1 MLGSGPVI
9 RLLQILLGA
18 TALATVA
25 VELLNWAI
33 TDDGGWAL
41 LVRTTW
47 ALLRSLAF
55 LVLIWQVGRGRASA
69 APFALILCVTTLF
82 ALARLVVP
90 KQGLP
95 DPRGVAGF
103 AIVALLC
110 AIDLILLYR
119 SSALR
124 THLTQHASRIVFTR
138 KGIDRRPRPPRRAPT
153 PGWILTARVAALSYS
168 PLMLVGAA
176 VALGQVFSGRV
187 TALPLVA
194 GWFAAGFAVS
204 YATLLVVYFLVQGK
218 RWATPALVVVSILV
232 VLVDVPLCFL
242 LLGADG
248 LLRDGG
254 PLLFCVLL
262 ALTALARARA
272 NGRRAEAID
281 RPLSTNIGGDG

>member
-1 MLGSGPVI
+1 MLGV
-9 RLLQILLGA
+9 
-18 TALATVA
+18 TALATIA

-69 APFALILCVTTLF
+69 PPLALILCVTTLF
-82 ALARLVVP
+82 ALARLIVP
-90 KQGLP
+90 KQGMP

-103 AIVALLC
+103 AIVTLLC
-110 AIDLILLYR
+110 AIDLLLLYR

-124 THLTQHASRIVFTR
+124 DQLTRHASRIVVTR
-138 KGIDRRPRPPRRAPT
+138 KGIERRPTPPRRPPT
-153 PGWILTARVAALSYS
+153 TGWVLTARVAALSYS

-176 VALGQVFSGRV
+176 VAVGQIFGGRV
-187 TALPLVA
+187 AALPLVVVWFVA
-194 GWFAAGFAVS
+194 GIVIS
-204 YATLLVVYFLVQGK
+204 YATLPVVYFLVQGK
-218 RWATPALVVVSILV
+218 PWATTALVAMSILV
-232 VLVDVPLCFL
+232 IAVDLPLCWI

-254 PLLFCVLL
+254 PLVFAALL
-262 ALTALARARA
+262 ALLALARARA
-272 NGRRAEAID
+272 NGRRLET
-281 RPLSTNIGGDG
+281 STP

>member
-1 MLGSGPVI
+1 MRAI

-18 TALATVA
+18 TALATIA

-55 LVLIWQVGRGRASA
+55 LVLIWQVDRGRTSA
-69 APFALILCVTTLF
+69 PPFALILCVTTLF

-90 KQGLP
+90 KHGLP

-110 AIDLILLYR
+110 TIDLFLLYR
-119 SSALR
+119 SGALR
-124 THLTQHASRIVFTR
+124 EHLTRHASRIVVTR
-138 KGIDRRPRPPRRAPT
+138 KGVERRPMPPRRAPT
-153 PGWILTARVAALSYS
+153 PGWILTARVAVLSYS

-187 TALPLVA
+187 GALPLVVV
-194 GWFAAGFAVS
+194 WFVAGFAVS
-204 YATLLVVYFLVQGK
+204 YATLLVVIFLVQGK
-218 RWATPALVVVSILV
+218 RWATTALVVMSILV
-232 VLVDVPLCFL
+232 IVVGLPLCFL

-254 PLLFCVLL
+254 PLVFAALL
-262 ALTALARARA
+262 ALLALARARA
-272 NGRRAEAID
+272 NGRRLET
-281 RPLSTNIGGDG
+281 STP

>member
-1 MLGSGPVI
+1 MRLI
-9 RLLQILLGA
+9 RLLPILLGA

-25 VELLNWAI
+25 VELLNWYI

-55 LVLIWQVGRGRASA
+55 LVLIWQVRHGRAGA
-69 APFALILCVTTLF
+69 PPFALILCVTTLF

-90 KQGLP
+90 RQGAP

-110 AIDLILLYR
+110 AIDLFLLYR

-124 THLTQHASRIVFTR
+124 DHLTRHANRIVVTR
-138 KGIDRRPRPPRRAPT
+138 KGIERRPLPPRQAPA
-153 PGWILTARVAALSYS
+153 PGWILTARIAALSYS

-176 VALGQVFSGRV
+176 VALGQIFAGRV
-187 TALPLVA
+187 AALPLVVV
-194 GWFAAGFAVS
+194 WFVAALAVS
-204 YATLLVVYFLVQGK
+204 YATLLVVFFLLQRK
-218 RWATPALVVVSILV
+218 RWATTALVVISILV
-232 VLVDVPLCFL
+232 ILVDLPLCYV
-242 LLGADG
+242 LLGTDG

-254 PLLFCVLL
+254 PLLFAALL
-262 ALTALARARA
+262 ALLALARARA
-272 NGRRAEAID
+272 NGRRIETVPAAVN
-281 RPLSTNIGGDG
+281 LL